1 MAENVTAR
9 CCIVGGGPAGMMLG
23 FLLARAGVNVLVLE
37 KHADFLRDFRGDTIH
52 PSTLE
57 FMHELGLLDEF
68 LKLPHERLEEAS
80 AQIGDTRITLADFRH
95 LPTTCKFIA
104 LMPQWDFLNFLAAQ
118 GARYRSFG
126 LMMRADVTDVTFE
139 GDRAVGVRVNTP
151 EGVREVRADLI
162 VGADGRHSIVRE
174 KAGFKVQDLGAPM
187 DVLWMRIS
195 RRPDDQ
201 NATLGRI
208 EAGHMFIKLNRGDYW
223 QCAFVI
229 PKGKAEEVRRA
240 GLPAFRAKILEL
252 SPGLG
257 DRVEELKSWDDVKLL
272 TVAVDRL
279 AQWCRPGL
287 LCIGDAAHAMSPVG
301 GVGVNLAV
309 QDAVAA
315 ANLLYEPLRRGRP
328 SVEELTAVQRR
339 REFPMR
345 AIQALQIFIQ
355 NRVIRSVLASTQ
367 RPAPPV
373 VFKPLNW
380 FPIMRRF
387 PAYIM
392 GIGVQREHVRT
403 PDVGRI

>member
-1 MAENVTAR
+1 
-9 CCIVGGGPAGMMLG
+9 
-23 FLLARAGVNVLVLE
+23 
-37 KHADFLRDFRGDTIH
+37 
-52 PSTLE
+52 
-57 FMHELGLLDEF
+57 
-68 LKLPHERLEEAS
+68 
-80 AQIGDTRITLADFRH
+80 
-95 LPTTCKFIA
+95 
-104 LMPQWDFLNFLAAQ
+104 
-118 GARYRSFG
+118 
-126 LMMRADVTDVTFE
+126 
-139 GDRAVGVRVNTP
+139 
-151 EGVREVRADLI
+151 
-162 VGADGRHSIVRE
+162 
-174 KAGFKVQDLGAPM
+174 
-187 DVLWMRIS
+187 
-195 RRPDDQ
+195 
-201 NATLGRI
+201 
-208 EAGHMFIKLNRGDYW
+208 
-223 QCAFVI
+223 
-229 PKGKAEEVRRA
+229 VRRA

-367 RPAPPV
+367 RPAPLV